1 MAANNLLATLTH
13 LEHAAARLGLNRGR
27 WAERAG
33 LRAETL
39 SRLFARDDCELRTL
53 TNLAGAA
60 NQRLLLVPQPDREM
74 PTPWNREV
82 ERGYALLCA
91 SGSTDVGRWLSEGPR
106 YFLSGLA
113 MMMASSRGAD
123 REAYLALAFALCPA
137 MRDPTEFGTWLSMT
151 PTRPSRFLPMVRSLK
166 PVAR

>member
-1 MAANNLLATLTH
+1 MASTLAARLSY
-13 LEHAAARLGLNRGR
+13 LECAATRLGLNRSR

-39 SRLFARDDCELRTL
+39 SRLFAREDCELKTL
-53 TNLAGAA
+53 TSLAAA
-60 NQRLLLVPQPDREM
+60 VSQRLLLVAQPQRQM
-74 PTPWNREV
+74 PHAWNREV
-82 ERGYALLCA
+82 ERRYVVLCA
-91 SGSTDVGRWLSEGPR
+91 SGSTDVGRWLREGPR

-137 MRDPTEFGTWLSMT
+137 MQEEAEFQTWLSMT
-151 PTRPSRFLPMVRSLK
+151 PAKPSRFLPMVRALE